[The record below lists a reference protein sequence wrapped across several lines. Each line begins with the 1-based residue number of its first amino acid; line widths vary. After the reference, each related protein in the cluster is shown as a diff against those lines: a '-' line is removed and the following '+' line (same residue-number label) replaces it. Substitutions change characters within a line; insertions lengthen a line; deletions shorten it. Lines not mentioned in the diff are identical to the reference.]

1 MRVLGAILCGGKG
14 ARLGDV
20 GEFVL
25 KPLIRFEGR
34 PFVKY
39 IIDQFNKLRVDQR
52 VVVFPSG
59 DDTLQDFLKGMAY
72 VESRDS
78 IPRSIR
84 ALESLTFD
92 AAIICYG
99 DTIADIDLEELL
111 KFHISHEADLTVTTF
126 CVTSNFGIVECF
138 EDDIEVKF
146 FEEKPIL
153 PMRINIGYMVINKD
167 ALKYFD
173 ADTLAIAFERVIA
186 DGKMC
191 AYHHTGL
198 HFTYNTTDDARELKR
213 NQTFINLLWRI
224 KSGRW

>member
-25 KPLIRFEGR
+25 KPLVPFEGR

-52 VVVFPSG
+52 AIIHPEG
-59 DDTLQDFLKGMAY
+59 DDTLQEFLKGMAF
-72 VESRDS
+72 VESKDS

-84 ALESLTFD
+84 ALESLDFD
-92 AAIICYG
+92 IAIVCYG
-99 DTIADIDLEELL
+99 DTLADIDLEGLL

-138 EDDIEVKF
+138 EDDIEVKS

-173 ADTLAIAFERVIA
+173 VDTLAMAFEGVIA

-191 AYHHTGL
+191 AYHHGGQ
-198 HFTYNTTDDARELKR
+198 HFTYNTTEDARELKR
-213 NQTFINLLWRI
+213 NLTFINLLRGI
-224 KSGRW
+224 KDGR

>member
-25 KPLIRFEGR
+25 KPLVPFEGR

-39 IIDQFNKLRVDQR
+39 IIDQFIKVKVDQR
-52 VVVFPSG
+52 AVIFPKG

-84 ALESLTFD
+84 ALDGLEFD
-92 AAIICYG
+92 RVIICYG
-99 DTIADIDLEELL
+99 DTLADIDLEELL

-126 CVTSNFGIVECF
+126 CVTTNFGIVECF
-138 EDDIEVKF
+138 EDDIEVKS
-146 FEEKPIL
+146 FEEKPML

-167 ALKYFD
+167 TLKYFD
-173 ADTLAIAFERVIA
+173 ADTLAIAFEQVIA

-191 AYHHTGL
+191 AYHHDGQ
-198 HFTYNTTDDARELKR
+198 HFTYNTIEDARELKR
-213 NQTFINLLWRI
+213 NRTFINLLWRI
-224 KSGRW
+224 KSGR